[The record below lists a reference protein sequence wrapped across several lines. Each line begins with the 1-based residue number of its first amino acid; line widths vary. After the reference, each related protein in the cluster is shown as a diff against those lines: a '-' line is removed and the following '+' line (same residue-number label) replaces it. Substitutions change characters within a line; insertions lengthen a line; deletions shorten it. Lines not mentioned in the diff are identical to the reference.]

1 MWTGPIEVTVDELF
15 LILSPNAERFASHD
29 ESYIHEDDD
38 RQRLLEPY
46 DPSNMFNIFTNQLK
60 LRPKVSPK
68 LSEDK
73 KAGEQS
79 VDKGTIEFFKNLR
92 LQVNKVHIRFE
103 DDVLN
108 GCDKPFCFG
117 IIMNVRLISVIIGR
131 LSPMRHRKAS
141 GNSIRFLRCSPE

>member
-1 MWTGPIEVTVDELF
+1 M
-15 LILSPNAERFASHD
+15 S
-29 ESYIHEDDD
+29 
-38 RQRLLEPY
+38 
-46 DPSNMFNIFTNQLK
+46 
-60 LRPKVSPK
+60 PKV
-68 LSEDK
+68 SEDK

-117 IIMNVRLISVIIGR
+117 IIINVRLLNFIIVR
-131 LSPMRHRKAS
+131 RSPMRHRKAS